1 MGTKGQPSRA
11 EFERLKMECDRL
23 RGDVETLRA
32 EMLRQAEELK
42 TQFTR
47 IAQMQAILDEERH
60 VNVMTTTTQLHPPSR
75 HS

>member
-1 MGTKGQPSRA
+1 MGTKGHPSRA

-32 EMLRQAEELK
+32 ETLRQAEELK

-47 IAQMQAILDEERH
+47 IAQMQAVLDEERH
-60 VNVMTTTTQLHPPSR
+60 VNVTAAPQLHRPSR

>member
-1 MGTKGQPSRA
+1 MGVKGDPSRA
-11 EFERLKMECDRL
+11 EFERLKAECDRL

-47 IAQMQAILDEERH
+47 IAQMQAILDEERR
-60 VNVMTTTTQLHPPSR
+60 VNVTPPSQLQPSSR

>member
-1 MGTKGQPSRA
+1 MGTKGNPSRA
-11 EFERLKMECDRL
+11 EFERLKTQCDRL
-23 RGDVETLRA
+23 RGEVEMLRA
-32 EMLRQAEELK
+32 EMLRQADELK

-60 VNVMTTTTQLHPPSR
+60 VNVTTPPQLHPPFP